1 VRVPLLL
8 PLLLLANAAL
18 GQAPQPMFEV
28 VVTPAGGSRD
38 PAASAIC
45 VKPRG
50 LVDAACPWYTGVTE
64 DEPGAIRNRVLGAQV
79 SADGNTLFAVLRKR
93 SGVGM
98 TDELW
103 RYRRGQQPRRIA
115 HGYPLDFAISS
126 DGGIVAFKD
135 PDGIM
140 RFVDADGRDAGEV
153 NLVPIEA
160 EAARLA
166 QRDGDLAGF
175 VVTRNLGDLERVL
188 VVDVPKRQ
196 IVGYYLGGVYIGAE
210 HALDLRGRRLAFSDY
225 PRGLDA
231 EGAARVKSEGQVFK
245 LQVIDL
251 DTRATLFTAERV
263 GEPFRPLWLGSRL
276 SFADREGPKR
286 VEKTFDR
293 RSREDP

>member
-1 VRVPLLL
+1 LLL

-18 GQAPQPMFEV
+18 GQAPVPMFDV

-45 VKPRG
+45 VQPRG
-50 LVDAACPWYTGVTE
+50 LVDAACPWYTRVTE
-64 DEPGAIRNRVLGAQV
+64 DAPGAIRHRVLGAQV
-79 SADGNTLFAVLRKR
+79 SADGNTLLAVLRKR

-115 HGYPLDFAISS
+115 YGYPLDFAISS
-126 DGGIVAFKD
+126 DGGMVAFKD
-135 PDGIM
+135 ADGIM
-140 RFVDADGRDAGEV
+140 RFADADGRDAGEV
-153 NLVPIEA
+153 NLAPIQA
-160 EAARLA
+160 ESARLV
-166 QRDGDLAGF
+166 QRDGDLAGL

-188 VVDVPKRQ
+188 VVDVPRRQ
-196 IVGYYLGGVYIGAE
+196 IVGYYLGGVYTGAE
-210 HALDLRGRRLAFSDY
+210 YALDLRGRRLAFSDY

-231 EGAARVKSEGQVFK
+231 EGAARVRAEGQVFK

-251 DTRATLFTAERV
+251 ETRATLFTAERV

-276 SFADREGPKR
+276 SFADREGAKR
-286 VEKTFDR
+286 VEKTFR
-293 RSREDP
+293 AAQQ

>member
-1 VRVPLLL
+1 LLL
-8 PLLLLANAAL
+8 PLLLLASAAL

-45 VKPRG
+45 VKPREF
-50 LVDAACPWYTGVTE
+50 VDAACPWYTRVTE